1 MLQQSCNKIISVK
14 HVLPNTSDSSF
25 LLMSNNLKSFY
36 FSYLIFT
43 LFIVYPYLL
52 SGDTRTV
59 LFFGDSVTAGYGLD
73 PLEAYPARI
82 QEKINN
88 AELNFKAVNGG
99 LSGETS
105 AGGLRRINWMLKK
118 PICILVLALG
128 SNDGLRGLDPS
139 VTKQNLQAIIEITK
153 QNYPRAEIM
162 IAGLKA
168 PPNMGSGYT
177 EKFEI
182 IFTELAEVNNAVL
195 IPFLL
200 EDVAGVAT
208 LNQADGIHPNVEGQH
223 ILGETVWKYLKPLLA
238 ENNAPINN
246 ID

>member
-1 MLQQSCNKIISVK
+1 
-14 HVLPNTSDSSF
+14 
-25 LLMSNNLKSFY
+25 MSNNLKSFY
-36 FSYLIFT
+36 FAYLIFT
-43 LFIVYPYLL
+43 LLITYPYLL

-73 PLEAYPARI
+73 PQEAYPARI

-118 PICILVLALG
+118 PIRILVLALG

-139 VTKQNLQAIIEITK
+139 VTKLNLQAIIEITK
-153 QNYPRAEIM
+153 QYYPRAEIM

-168 PPNMGSGYT
+168 PPNMGNGYT
-177 EKFEI
+177 KNFET

-200 EDVAGVAT
+200 EDVAGIDT

-223 ILGETVWKYLKPLLA
+223 ILAETVWKYLRPLLA
-238 ENNAPINN
+238 EINAPINN